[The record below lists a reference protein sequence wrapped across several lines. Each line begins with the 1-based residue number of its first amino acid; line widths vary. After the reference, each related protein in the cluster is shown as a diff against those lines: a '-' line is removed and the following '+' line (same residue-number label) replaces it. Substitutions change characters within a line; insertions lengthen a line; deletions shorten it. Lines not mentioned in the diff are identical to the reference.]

1 MNILYNAAQAVRNFP
16 PENRIIRIEAETAD
30 RALTRVTVKDSGPG
44 FPDDVLANLHAPFV
58 PSRDRGMGI
67 GLSISRRIVESHGG
81 ALAAHN
87 APDGGAIVSFTLPV
101 YREESESAA

>member
-1 MNILYNAAQAVRNFP
+1 VRDLP
-16 PENRIIRIEAETAD
+16 SERRVVSLRAETAD
-30 RALTRVTVKDSGPG
+30 RALMRVTVQDRGPG

-58 PSRDRGMGI
+58 PSKDRGMGI